1 MKKRKKKSKDDSC
14 LMLLSKYVLIV
25 GVFIGALMWGIVCKL
40 RTVNDSLWATLVI
53 IGVSYLLVKL
63 FKNDENVMLNTIL
76 CAFLLDAVIF
86 ITNFYFPISVQQRKA
101 VVKMCLYRQR
111 CWWQT

>member
-76 CAFLLDAVIF
+76 CAFLLDAVILSPTF
-86 ITNFYFPISVQQRKA
+86 IFRFPYNNERLS
-101 VVKMCLYRQR
+101 
-111 CWWQT
+111 

>member
-40 RTVNDSLWATLVI
+40 RTVNDS
-53 IGVSYLLVKL
+53 
-63 FKNDENVMLNTIL
+63 
-76 CAFLLDAVIF
+76 
-86 ITNFYFPISVQQRKA
+86 
-101 VVKMCLYRQR
+101 
-111 CWWQT
+111 